1 MDKINVV
8 INGILGKMGQEVAN
22 AVSQESDMCLSGGV
36 DITAGNNTK
45 LDNIN
50 VYSNLDEIP
59 DPIDVVIDFTNSEG
73 AETTIQKSK
82 NHGYN
87 IVIGST
93 GIPEKVITDASNIAK
108 EKNIGIVIAPNFAIG
123 AVLMSH
129 LAKIAGPFFEYADLT
144 EMHHEAKIDAPSG
157 TAIAIAN
164 STLENK
170 TKPFTNTNTEKEILP
185 GTRGYSHNGINIHSV
200 RMPGRIAHHEL
211 VFGAPGQTLT
221 IRHDSIGRE
230 SFMPGVLTGIR
241 HVVSSDRLTI
251 GLDNLLGLK

>member
-59 DPIDVVIDFTNSEG
+59 NPIDVVIDFTNSEG

-170 TKPFTNTNTEKEILP
+170 TKPFTNTNTEKEI
-185 GTRGYSHNGINIHSV
+185 
-200 RMPGRIAHHEL
+200 
-211 VFGAPGQTLT
+211 
-221 IRHDSIGRE
+221 
-230 SFMPGVLTGIR
+230 
-241 HVVSSDRLTI
+241 
-251 GLDNLLGLK
+251 

>member
-50 VYSNLDEIP
+50 VYSNLDKIP
-59 DPIDVVIDFTNSEG
+59 NPIDVVIDFTNSEG

-221 IRHDSIGRE
+221 IREGGNSRIN
-230 SFMPGVLTGIR
+230 TGKTSR
-241 HVVSSDRLTI
+241 D
-251 GLDNLLGLK
+251 